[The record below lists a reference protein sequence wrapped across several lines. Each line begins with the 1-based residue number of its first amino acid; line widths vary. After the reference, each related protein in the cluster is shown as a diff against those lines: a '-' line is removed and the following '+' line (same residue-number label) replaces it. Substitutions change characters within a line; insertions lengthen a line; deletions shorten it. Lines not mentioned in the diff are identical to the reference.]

1 MNEILAKKDFKHGY
15 DAQNDKIVNMFDAGI
30 IDPAKVVTVA
40 LKHASSIVGLLITTE
55 AIVADAPKKDE
66 PSAPM
71 GGGMGGMGG
80 MY

>member
-1 MNEILAKKDFKHGY
+1 
-15 DAQNDKIVNMFDAGI
+15 MFDAGI

-40 LKHASSIVGLLITTE
+40 LKHAASIVSLLITTE
-55 AIVADAPKKDE
+55 AIVADAPKKNED
-66 PSAPM
+66 SAPM